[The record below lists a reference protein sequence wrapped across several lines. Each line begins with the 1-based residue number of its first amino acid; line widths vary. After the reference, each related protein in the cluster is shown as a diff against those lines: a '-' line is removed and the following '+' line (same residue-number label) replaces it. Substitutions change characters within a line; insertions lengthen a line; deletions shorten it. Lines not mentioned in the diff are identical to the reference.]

1 MEISHNKKPS
11 LLSLLFKVGIP
22 LVISVGLCWLLF
34 RDFDFADMWHI
45 ITTECD
51 FRWIIGGLIIATLSH
66 VFRAMRWRLQLQAL
80 GIDVPLFYVVL
91 SIFGTYAVN
100 LVFPRLGELWRTGYI
115 ARRQN
120 APFAQVFGSM
130 VADRTADTITVA
142 LLTLL
147 AFALSSGAILSYLG
161 QNEELVNDLVAWVTY
176 PGMWFAIALICAL
189 AWRLAHTPR
198 GKAVISR
205 LRGIFKG
212 LWQGFSVVTTM
223 PGRGKWLLLTVAIW
237 GCYFGQLAVAMEAF
251 EFTSAVQHGYGLQA
265 TLVAFVLSSI
275 SMGVPSNGG
284 IGPWQW
290 AIIFALGIYGVDAA
304 PAGAFANLVLG
315 CNTLLLIALGL
326 FTFACIALDRR
337 DNKQHIDNN
346 KQEIEECQK

>member
-1 MEISHNKKPS
+1 MEISHKNNRS
-11 LLSLLFKVGIP
+11 VLSLLFKIGIP

-34 RDFDFADMWHI
+34 RDFDFADMWRI

-51 FRWIIGGLIIATLSH
+51 FRWIIGGLVIATMSH
-66 VFRAMRWRLQLQAL
+66 VFRAMRWRMQLQAL
-80 GIDVPLFYVVL
+80 GIDVPLFSVVL
-91 SIFGTYAVN
+91 SIFGTYSVN

-115 ARRQN
+115 ARRHN
-120 APFAQVFGSM
+120 APFTEVFGSM

-147 AFALSSGAILSYLG
+147 SFALSSSVILAYFN
-161 QNEELVNDLVAWVTY
+161 QNEGLGKDILALATD
-176 PGMWFAIALICAL
+176 PGMWAGIALVFVL
-189 AWRLAHTPR
+189 GWRIAHTRR
-198 GKAVISR
+198 GKAVIAR

-212 LWQGFSVVTTM
+212 LWDGFSVVTTM
-223 PGRGKWLLLTVAIW
+223 PGRGKWLLLTIAIW
-237 GCYFGQLAVAMEAF
+237 ACYYGQLVIAMEAF
-251 EFTSAVQHGYGLQA
+251 DFTSAVQHNYGLQA

-290 AIIFALGIYGVDAA
+290 AIIFALGIYGVDSASA
-304 PAGAFANLVLG
+304 SAFANLVLG

-326 FTFACIALDRR
+326 FTFACIALDRH
-337 DNKQHIDNN
+337 DNKQSVDNN
-346 KQEIEECQK
+346 KQEIEECPK